1 MYRRLGL
8 GDDGPWRHCLRRLG
22 GAPVATFAPFVSAGV
37 AGIYF
42 VSAAGEARRQGIG
55 GAIALAP
62 MREAREMGYG
72 VGVLG
77 ASEMGYPVYRRLR

>member
-1 MYRRLGL
+1 
-8 GDDGPWRHCLRRLG
+8 
-22 GAPVATFAPFVSAGV
+22 VSAGL

-42 VSAAGEARRQGIG
+42 VSAVEEARRQGIG

-62 MREAREMGYG
+62 LREAREMGYG

-77 ASEMGYPVYRRLR
+77 ASEMGYPVYRRLGFQECCRIGLYEWRPDS